1 MLQDLRKMKEISV
14 EELLKLQV
22 EILEKVDRYC
32 RANSIPYSVY
42 GGTCIGAVRHKGYIP
57 WDDDIDIAMTR
68 PNYERFIH
76 SFNGNVENLVL
87 YAPELDWNYYAPYA
101 NVCDTRTILDE
112 GGNGHNGMEIG
123 VKIDVFPIDLTP
135 TNTEE
140 YMANVATVNKYWDI
154 LKIKRIKLN
163 LVWKHNKRRWF
174 KLLLKKMTFMFKSYA
189 SIQKKI
195 REIAVK
201 YSNDESDQVA
211 LVCYHFDRDTRCSKN
226 VFDDYIDVPFEN
238 IIVSIMKRYDECLT
252 RFYGDYM
259 QLPPENQRV
268 AHHGFTAY
276 WK

>member
-1 MLQDLRKMKEISV
+1 MKEISV
-14 EELLKLQV
+14 KELLKLQV
-22 EILEKVDRYC
+22 EILEKVDRFC

-76 SFNGNVENLVL
+76 SFNGKVENLVL
-87 YAPELDWNYYAPYA
+87 YAPELNWNYYAPYA

-112 GGNGHNGMEIG
+112 GENGHRGMEIG
-123 VKIDVFPIDLTP
+123 VKIDVFPIDITP
-135 TNTEE
+135 SDTEE
-140 YMANVATVNKYWDI
+140 YMNNVKRINYYWHQ
-154 LKIKRIKLN
+154 LKIKRIN
-163 LVWKHNKRRWF
+163 MQLVWKNNKRRWF
-174 KLLLKKMTFMFKSYA
+174 RLFLKRLSYVFNSYA
-189 SIQKKI
+189 KIQ
-195 REIAVK
+195 REINKIAIK
-201 YSNDESDQVA
+201 YSNEESNQVA
-211 LVCYHFDRDTRCSKN
+211 LVCYHFDRDTRCSKM